1 MDRERLLLDVVS
13 GLRGLAKALQALA
26 EADVAET
33 SFPAKT
39 PNEPKALT
47 LEQVRSVLAEKSRD
61 GHTDKVRSLLEK
73 HGAAKLSEI
82 DPAKYAALLADAEVL
97 GNG

>member
-1 MDRERLLLDVVS
+1 MDKERLLLDVAS
-13 GLRGLAKALQALA
+13 GLRSLAKTLQALA
-26 EADVAET
+26 EADADGAG
-33 SFPAKT
+33 SPAKT
-39 PNEPKALT
+39 PDEPKALT

-61 GHTDKVRSLLEK
+61 GHTDKIRSLLEK

-82 DPAKYAALLADAEVL
+82 DPAKYAALLADAKEL

>member
-1 MDRERLLLDVVS
+1 MDKERLLLDVAS
-13 GLRGLAKALQALA
+13 GLRSLAKAVQSLA
-26 EADVAET
+26 EADAGEIDSST
-33 SFPAKT
+33 KSAKNT
-39 PNEPKALT
+39 KPIA

-61 GHTDKVRSLLEK
+61 GHTDKVRGLLEK

-82 DPAKYAALLADAEVL
+82 DPAKYAALLADAKEL

>member
-1 MDRERLLLDVVS
+1 MDRERLLLDVAS
-13 GLRGLAKALQALA
+13 GLRSLAKTVQALA
-26 EADVAET
+26 ETESCEAGSA
-33 SFPAKT
+33 AKA
-39 PNEPKALT
+39 PDEPKALT

-61 GHTDKVRSLLEK
+61 GHTDAVRSLLEK

-82 DPAKYAALLADAEVL
+82 DPAKYAELLKDAEGL